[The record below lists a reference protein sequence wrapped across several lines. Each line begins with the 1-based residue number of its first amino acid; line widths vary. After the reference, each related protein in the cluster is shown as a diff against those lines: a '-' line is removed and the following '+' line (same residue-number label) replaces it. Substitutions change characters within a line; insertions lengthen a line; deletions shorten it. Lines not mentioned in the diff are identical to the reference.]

1 VFAGRDVYS
10 MQFDNAPFPS
20 VPILALDPRDR
31 RGPGGVRRCV
41 ASSIDASLRNRL
53 FWQTQR

>member
-41 ASSIDASLRNRL
+41 ASSVDASLRNRL
-53 FWQTQR
+53 F